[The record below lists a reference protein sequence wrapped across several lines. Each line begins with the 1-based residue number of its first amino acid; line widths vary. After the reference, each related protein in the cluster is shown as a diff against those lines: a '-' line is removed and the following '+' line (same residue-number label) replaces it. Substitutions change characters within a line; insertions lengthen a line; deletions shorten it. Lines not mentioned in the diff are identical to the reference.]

1 MSTHDH
7 KSCIRFLRGQVYY
20 SIKLVPDAKTK
31 WTIDSQCQFQ
41 FNTKEEYV
49 DFVKSWKEHYRILS
63 KSIRMLKK
71 PMAFIGCNLRSVTYV
86 YGKYVHPDSN
96 LHVAMFAL
104 KAQAKA
110 LMQLRLESKK
120 LARKQREEQD
130 AKKLSH
136 E

>member
-1 MSTHDH
+1 MSTTEH
-7 KSCIRFLRGQVYY
+7 KSHIRFVKGQVYY
-20 SIKLVPDAKTK
+20 SIKFAPDAKTK
-31 WTIDSQCQFQ
+31 WTVDSQCQFQ
-41 FNTKEEYV
+41 FKTKEEYL
-49 DFVKSWKEHYRILS
+49 DFVKCWKKHYDVLS

-71 PMAFIGCNLRSVTYV
+71 PMAFIGCNLRSCTYV
-86 YGKYVHPDSN
+86 YGKYVYPDNN

-110 LMQLRLESKK
+110 LIHLRLESKK